1 MEKNTIELTLKEK
14 VLLEAAIAHRIADIN
29 YDLKSEFLQP
39 GVKAIFERD
48 LSRYRKL
55 QEKI

>member
-14 VLLEAAIAHRIADIN
+14 VLLEAAIMYRIADIN
-29 YDLKSEFLQP
+29 SDLKSEFLQP
-39 GVKAIFERD
+39 DVKAIFERD
-48 LSRYRKL
+48 LSHYLKL